1 MVSAVNLRPDIHRF
15 PRHEDEKL
23 AAVLLKMM
31 GMMMVMMMMIV
42 MTKMVR
48 AGRQSQEWADLPIRE
63 ISIILVS
70 LPPLCYPLTSTSVST
85 STSRTTSRTRTILGT
100 FFYCS
105 PDMRFVKKITRP
117 DFWANN
123 FT

>member
-15 PRHEDEKL
+15 PRHEDETL
-23 AAVLLKMM
+23 AAVLL
-31 GMMMVMMMMIV
+31 MMVMMMMMMM

-85 STSRTTSRTRTILGT
+85 STSRTTSRTRTIL
-100 FFYCS
+100 
-105 PDMRFVKKITRP
+105 
-117 DFWANN
+117 
-123 FT
+123 

>member
-15 PRHEDEKL
+15 PRHEDETL
-23 AAVLLKMM
+23 AAVLL
-31 GMMMVMMMMIV
+31 MMVMMMMMMMK

-85 STSRTTSRTRTILGT
+85 STSRTTSRTRTIL
-100 FFYCS
+100 
-105 PDMRFVKKITRP
+105 
-117 DFWANN
+117 
-123 FT
+123 

>member
-15 PRHEDEKL
+15 PRHEDETL
-23 AAVLLKMM
+23 AAVLL
-31 GMMMVMMMMIV
+31 MMMMMMMMMMK
-42 MTKMVR
+42 MTKLVR

-85 STSRTTSRTRTILGT
+85 STSRATSRTRTI
-100 FFYCS
+100 S
-105 PDMRFVKKITRP
+105 
-117 DFWANN
+117 
-123 FT
+123 

>member
-15 PRHEDEKL
+15 PRHEDETL
-23 AAVLLKMM
+23 AAVLLMM
-31 GMMMVMMMMIV
+31 MVMMMVMMMMIV

-85 STSRTTSRTRTILGT
+85 STLRTTSRTRTIL
-100 FFYCS
+100 
-105 PDMRFVKKITRP
+105 
-117 DFWANN
+117 
-123 FT
+123 

>member
-15 PRHEDEKL
+15 PRHEDETL
-23 AAVLLKMM
+23 AAVLL
-31 GMMMVMMMMIV
+31 MMVMMMMMMMMM

-85 STSRTTSRTRTILGT
+85 STSRTTSRTRTIL
-100 FFYCS
+100 
-105 PDMRFVKKITRP
+105 
-117 DFWANN
+117 
-123 FT
+123 

>member
-15 PRHEDEKL
+15 PRHEDETL
-23 AAVLLKMM
+23 AAVLL
-31 GMMMVMMMMIV
+31 MMMVMMMMIV

-48 AGRQSQEWADLPIRE
+48 AGRQSQEWADPPIRE

-85 STSRTTSRTRTILGT
+85 STSRTRTILGT
-100 FFYCS
+100 FSYCS
-105 PDMRFVKKITRP
+105 PDMRFVKKNYTTGFLGKQFYIKVH
-117 DFWANN
+117 
-123 FT
+123 